1 MRCLSLKELHTILK
15 LRENSSFHWMERKV
29 FAWKEQ
35 NDSYTALDLKL
46 PNTDGVIGGKNTNLK
61 WKGLVM
67 RPFKPIVIL
76 IRSLEN

>member
-1 MRCLSLKELHTILK
+1 
-15 LRENSSFHWMERKV
+15 MERKV
-29 FAWKEQ
+29 FALKEQ

-46 PNTDGVIGGKNTNLK
+46 SNSEADEVIGDKNTNLK